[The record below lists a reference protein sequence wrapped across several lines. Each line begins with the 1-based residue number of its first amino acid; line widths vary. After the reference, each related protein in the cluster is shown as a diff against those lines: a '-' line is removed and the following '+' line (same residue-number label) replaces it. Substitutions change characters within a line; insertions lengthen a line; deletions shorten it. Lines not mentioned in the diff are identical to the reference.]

1 MQALRAAFSTTP
13 MRALWDDEAIVA
25 SMLRF
30 EAALAQAQAQC
41 DLIPASAAQAI
52 AAQCETVRLDVA
64 ALVEQAR
71 RAGTPAIPLVKA
83 LKAQLSH
90 AAPDA
95 APYLHYGATSQ
106 DVCDTALVCVSQA
119 ALQQI
124 YVGLRRLGD
133 ALATLVERHARTA
146 MLARTLLQPA
156 APISFGWKAAGWLDA
171 VARCAH
177 ALRDAGEGARVLQFG
192 GANGTLVA
200 HHAKAHAVTSAL
212 AERLGLQ
219 ASVISWHGA
228 HDRLARLGNELAIL
242 CGMVGKFG
250 RDISLLM
257 QPEVGEAFEP
267 HAEGRGGSS
276 AMPHKRN
283 PVACMHMLDAAYRAP
298 ALALTLTG
306 ELTAEHERGLGSWPN
321 ALPVLADLFMLAG
334 NSLDA
339 AVEVAEGLRVEPHAM
354 QANIDRMHGV
364 VFSEGMA
371 LLLTRKLGSANA
383 QRIVSEL
390 CNEATARHVDLRDL
404 ASRHDEV
411 RAAATGAEINAAC
424 SQTAHLDAA
433 QAMCTAVLEAWRTS
447 GNFC

>member
-1 MQALRAAFSTTP
+1 MQALRAAFSNAT
-13 MRALWDDEAIVA
+13 MRALWADDAVVA

-41 DLIPASAAQAI
+41 GLMPASAAQAI
-52 AAQCETVRLDVA
+52 VTQCATIQLDVA
-64 ALVEQAR
+64 ALVDQAR
-71 RAGTPAIPLVKA
+71 RAGTPAIPFVKA
-83 LKAQLSH
+83 LKAQLSTV
-90 AAPDA
+90 APDA
-95 APYLHYGATSQ
+95 ASYVHYGATSQ
-106 DVCDTALVCVSQA
+106 DICDTALVCVSQA

-124 YVGLRRLGD
+124 YADLRRLGD
-133 ALATLVERHARTA
+133 ALAVLVERHARTA
-146 MLARTLLQPA
+146 ILARTLLQPA

-171 VARCAH
+171 IARCAH
-177 ALRDAGEGARVLQFG
+177 ALHHAGEGARVLQFG

-200 HHAKAHAVTSAL
+200 HHDQAHEVSSAL

-219 ASVISWHGA
+219 VSVISWHGA
-228 HDRLARLGNELAIL
+228 HDRLARLGSELAIL

-257 QPEVGEAFEP
+257 QLEVGEAFEP

-306 ELTAEHERGLGSWPN
+306 ELAAEHERGLGSWPN

-334 NSLDA
+334 NSLEA
-339 AVEVAEGLRVEPHAM
+339 AVEAAEGLRVEPHAM
-354 QANIDRMHGV
+354 QSNIDRMHGV
-364 VFSEGMA
+364 IFSEGIS
-371 LLLTRKLGSANA
+371 LLLTRKLGSEHA

-390 CNEATARHVDLRDL
+390 CNEASARGVNLHQL

-411 RAAATGAEINAAC
+411 RAVATALEIEAAC

-433 QAMCTAVLEAWRTS
+433 QAMSTAVLEAWRTS
-447 GNFC
+447 RNFY